1 MPPEEPTYIEPVEA
15 PLSRASHAGSPKHGA
30 GSRFLSRVSPRVVLF
45 SAAMAVLAGVL
56 GFVFIALPDRVDVPA
71 PATAGT
77 APSASGDAAAPAAPT
92 EIVPPFRAQQMAL
105 ARERAQKNLADFVEL
120 ELKLESDFNV
130 AVWGAD
136 ALGRIKDRASAADA
150 LFVEERFEAA
160 IAEYAGAL
168 ADLETLAAEGEVL
181 LQDALDAGFAAL
193 AAHDVEA
200 AVLAFEQAL
209 AMRPDDERALAG
221 AGRAEVLP
229 RVLAALREA
238 ERGILRDDYAA
249 AAQHVATIRQL
260 DRETAGLDALAR
272 RIAAAQTERRRA
284 ARLSRAFAALAE
296 GRHDD
301 ALAAFDE
308 VLREDPA
315 QASALAG
322 RQQAIQARTRSA
334 IDELR
339 AKALAETK
347 AEDWEAAL
355 SSYDAALGI
364 DSSLQF
370 AREGKALIRERVLL
384 IRDMD
389 AVMADPGQ
397 LSSDKEFAAAEETL
411 RLARDQA
418 DAGERFAAR
427 VGEFAALVARS
438 AEPVPLVLVSDNAT
452 EVTIQKVGVLGAFE
466 RRELALRPGRY
477 VIVGSRDGCRD
488 VRKEIVLSSA
498 SGPVDI
504 RCAERI

>member
-1 MPPEEPTYIEPVEA
+1 MPPSTRCSARIRPRRPRWPGA
-15 PLSRASHAGSPKHGA
+15 NRPSR
-30 GSRFLSRVSPRVVLF
+30 R
-45 SAAMAVLAGVL
+45 
-56 GFVFIALPDRVDVPA
+56 
-71 PATAGT
+71 
-77 APSASGDAAAPAAPT
+77 
-92 EIVPPFRAQQMAL
+92 
-105 ARERAQKNLADFVEL
+105 
-120 ELKLESDFNV
+120 
-130 AVWGAD
+130 
-136 ALGRIKDRASAADA
+136 GR
-150 LFVEERFEAA
+150 
-160 IAEYAGAL
+160 G
-168 ADLETLAAEGEVL
+168 
-181 LQDALDAGFAAL
+181 
-193 AAHDVEA
+193 
-200 AVLAFEQAL
+200 
-209 AMRPDDERALAG
+209 
-221 AGRAEVLP
+221 
-229 RVLAALREA
+229 
-238 ERGILRDDYAA
+238 
-249 AAQHVATIRQL
+249 
-260 DRETAGLDALAR
+260 
-272 RIAAAQTERRRA
+272 
-284 ARLSRAFAALAE
+284 
-296 GRHDD
+296 
-301 ALAAFDE
+301 
-308 VLREDPA
+308 
-315 QASALAG
+315 
-322 RQQAIQARTRSA
+322 SA

-389 AVMADPGQ
+389 AFMADPGQ

-411 RLARDQA
+411 RLARDQV

-427 VGEFAALVARS
+427 VAEFAALVARS

-466 RRELALRPGRY
+466 RRELTLRPGRY